1 MNDDDRTI
9 PRRRRLLIGA
19 GVALALLLLAGGAFA
34 WWFLRDDAPDE
45 VSIDAAAAQ
54 VGGDTASVPTSG
66 TTPPGTAAISPARP
80 PTTLERG
87 TVDGGTVDGD
97 GATSP
102 PTTTNGGTAAGGD
115 ATDIS
120 GVWSVDTSIGE
131 FSFEDSTGTFI
142 GFRVEEELSSIGSTT
157 AVGRTP
163 EVDGTLTIE
172 GTTVTAVVVEADLTA
187 ITTDDSRRDSRVRGA
202 LDTDGFPTA
211 TFVLT
216 TPIEL
221 GEAAAAGEVVRVEGT
236 GDLTIHGVTRTV
248 TIPLEAQL
256 VDETVVVVGSVE
268 IEFGDFD
275 VEVPSAPI
283 VVSAD
288 DHGPLELQLF
298 FSR

>member
-1 MNDDDRTI
+1 VNDDDRTI

-66 TTPPGTAAISPARP
+66 TTSPGTAAISPAGP

-87 TVDGGTVDGD
+87 TVD
-97 GATSP
+97 
-102 PTTTNGGTAAGGD
+102 GGTAAGGD

-131 FSFEDSTGTFI
+131 FSFEDSTGTFV

-275 VEVPSAPI
+275 VEVPNAPI

-288 DHGPLELQLF
+288 DHGPVELQLF